1 MSEPLRLNCFTLDD
15 NPRPN
20 KIFPVHIA
28 QTQTVGDLK
37 EVIKDKNK
45 HRFDGFDANDLELWK
60 VDLPVD
66 ETIKDNLN
74 NLTLDPMESLSPV
87 KKLQKVF
94 SEIPEDENLH
104 IVIRAPPAVSSGPL
118 HLKCFM
124 VGDDPRHV
132 FEIEIAPTES
142 VSGLQKVIK
151 DAKMRRLDRVNADDL
166 KLWKVKIN
174 LDDLH
179 LLRTIGGESVEL
191 KPSTKLSTMFT
202 DGVDDRCVHVIVQ
215 RPAVARLF
223 PIVEQRLAYLKKGA
237 GTPSAGAR
245 PAAFS
250 LTQDNQEYLC
260 NRPREAA
267 NPVPVTLLEP
277 IFAEF
282 VDDCQNRQPTDHDND
297 LVWQL
302 SETMCA
308 FYKDELAR
316 MDAFRDVLC
325 KYGIILDPSMVGGTK
340 CVTDGHL
347 LSSDG
352 MFVQVI
358 LKGKNEIGSGA
369 AEPFLE
375 AMLYHR
381 KFMEE
386 SKIEIANLWSVFPCI
401 HIIVFGACIGFAGSV
416 LTNKVQSEIL
426 GPIIPL
432 FWHSTDVR
440 LQVMAARTF
449 GALKIAVEKL
459 TNLYSH
465 DIPTVESKNQCPGYP
480 HPRSYINSTSTD
492 GIQEFSYDETQIL
505 RDQLIFFGE
514 TVGDAAGSKI
524 CIKFVRHYSPEAHKF
539 CAGKGRAP
547 KLIAYDPLPGGWNM
561 VVMDALDID
570 DDHFPQRPGSYRQ
583 LSKIAVVDRQPLKE
597 TITSHIQELHNAGY
611 VHGDVRDAN
620 FVVKDNKDFMLL
632 DFDWAGPKQETQYP
646 IRVNRTDIRRPD
658 GARDGEKI
666 STEHDLEMLHL
677 VFDPDGWKP
686 PAKRRRVEGLAM
698 TPLS

>member
-1 MSEPLRLNCFTLDD
+1 
-15 NPRPN
+15 
-20 KIFPVHIA
+20 
-28 QTQTVGDLK
+28 
-37 EVIKDKNK
+37 
-45 HRFDGFDANDLELWK
+45 
-60 VDLPVD
+60 
-66 ETIKDNLN
+66 
-74 NLTLDPMESLSPV
+74 
-87 KKLQKVF
+87 
-94 SEIPEDENLH
+94 
-104 IVIRAPPAVSSGPL
+104 
-118 HLKCFM
+118 
-124 VGDDPRHV
+124 
-132 FEIEIAPTES
+132 
-142 VSGLQKVIK
+142 
-151 DAKMRRLDRVNADDL
+151 
-166 KLWKVKIN
+166 
-174 LDDLH
+174 
-179 LLRTIGGESVEL
+179 
-191 KPSTKLSTMFT
+191 MFT
-202 DGVDDRCVHVIVQ
+202 DGVDDRCVHVVVQ

-250 LTQDNQEYLC
+250 QEQNNQEYLC
-260 NRPREAA
+260 NRPRGAA

-308 FYKDELAR
+308 FYRDELAR
-316 MDAFRDVLC
+316 MDAFRDVLR
-325 KYGIILDPSMVGGTK
+325 KYGIILDPSMVDATK

-386 SKIEIANLWSVFPCI
+386 SKFEIAKLWSVFPCI
-401 HIIVFGACIGFAGSV
+401 HIIVFGRACIGFAGSV

-432 FWHSTDVR
+432 FWHSTDVH

-459 TNLYSH
+459 TNLYSCH
-465 DIPTVESKNQCPGYP
+465 IPTVEFKNQSPGYP
-480 HPRSYINSTSTD
+480 HPRSYIINPTSTD

-514 TVGDAAGSKI
+514 TFGDAAGSKI

-570 DDHFPQRPGSYRQ
+570 DDYFPQRPGSYRQ
-583 LSKIAVVDRQPLKE
+583 LSKMAVVDRQPLKAA
-597 TITSHIQELHNAGY
+597 ITSLIQELHNAGY

-632 DFDWAGPKQETQYP
+632 DFDWAGPKQETHYP

-658 GARDGEKI
+658 DARDGEKI
-666 STEHDLEMLHL
+666 TTEHDLEMLNF
-677 VFDPDGWKP
+677 VFDPEQDGWKSST
-686 PAKRRRVEGLAM
+686 KRRRVSSSEGF
-698 TPLS
+698 T